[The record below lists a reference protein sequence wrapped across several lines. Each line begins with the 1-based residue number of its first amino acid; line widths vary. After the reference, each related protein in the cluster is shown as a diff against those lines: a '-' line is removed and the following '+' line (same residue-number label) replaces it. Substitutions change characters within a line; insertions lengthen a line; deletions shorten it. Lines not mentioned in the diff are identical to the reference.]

1 MDDPQI
7 FDDFLT
13 VAGLPNPR
21 SRVNV
26 INGLADTFTTL
37 LHVTDKDIHSFI
49 RETSSAN
56 GLLANANQHATFN
69 RSHSNAL
76 QAMRFELQ
84 NRYYCDALPT
94 APELAAIDAQAIIL
108 MKTQMIEFRTA
119 QTHREASNKPS
130 MDVQKLKS
138 TNWFEFK
145 QDVLEALSRAT
156 STVLMVYPSPTSYV
170 TMTLGITMRIIRRLC
185 IALLRALVSMVLL
198 SLKTMNLYTPYSFN
212 ILESLRARILY
223 MHLNQPA
230 MVGHAGRLFSL
241 TMRMPRIV
249 RILQPVPMPPS
260 ALCFIAVR
268 RRNSPLIN
276 TIRS

>member
-21 SRVNV
+21 SRANV

-145 QDVLEALSRAT
+145 QDVLEALSR
-156 STVLMVYPSPTSYV
+156 VYGVNGVPLTYLVRDNDVGDYNANYQTIMHRLTACSRLNGPTFTEDNES
-170 TMTLGITMRIIRRLC
+170 
-185 IALLRALVSMVLL
+185 
-198 SLKTMNLYTPYSFN
+198 LYTLLVQ
-212 ILESLRARILY
+212 LESLRARILY

-241 TMRMPRIV
+241 ITRMPRIV

-276 TIRS
+276 TIRL